1 VVLNCIKNDP
11 VIALKIDP
19 LELAYLSD
27 QRRILAFQ
35 VGQSQTQ
42 ISRKIGSIFNAI
54 QQGDKHATR
63 WGPMKTLQ
71 ECQEEM
77 AKFLGKFGEK
87 IINPRC
93 VKK

>member
-1 VVLNCIKNDP
+1 MEITMKKMIIASIL
-11 VIALKIDP
+11 IALSISTMADGEYY
-19 LELAYLSD
+19 LEYNTPGQKLS
-27 QRRILAFQ
+27 
-35 VGQSQTQ
+35 T
-42 ISRKIGSIFNAI
+42 
-54 QQGDKHATR
+54 T

-77 AKFLGKFGEK
+77 AKFLGRFGDK